1 MKLRTLILSGLILA
15 TTSCAAKKTKTI
27 SDIPEINTEKIQMAA
42 FPFSGNTEIQLTLLD
57 ERAPQFKK
65 NSSAVLEELERAVSD
80 LLNKQGL
87 RLQKNAGN
95 KLTLSVSDHQS
106 GRYQEGCVNLAATF
120 EVQKK
125 GKVSS
130 KSNACMEYT
139 HVLGRLRS
147 DINSAYEMALESL
160 FKEMRIGLET
170 LYQ

>member
-1 MKLRTLILSGLILA
+1 MKIKTLILSCLVL
-15 TTSCAAKKTKTI
+15 TMTSCAAKKTKTI
-27 SDIPEINTEKIQMAA
+27 SDVPEINTEKIQMAA
-42 FPFSGNTEIQLTLLD
+42 FPFSGSSDVQLILQD
-57 ERAPQFKK
+57 ERAPQYKK

-87 RLQKNAGN
+87 RLQEKAGN
-95 KLTLSVSDHQS
+95 KLTLTVSDHQS
-106 GRYQEGCVNLAATF
+106 GRYQEGCVNLASTF
-120 EVQKK
+120 VIQKK

-130 KSNACMEYT
+130 QANACMEYT

-160 FKEMRIGLET
+160 FKEMRMGLEK